1 MDGSVIKEMIKL
13 KKQEV
18 FALNDF
24 GFQPL
29 HIQSRMPL
37 MESIKD
43 RHGKK
48 STIITSQLPVQALY
62 EVIGDQNLAKVR
74 WAGLF
79 MTLIS

>member
-1 MDGSVIKEMIKL
+1 M
-13 KKQEV
+13 
-18 FALNDF
+18 A
-24 GFQPL
+24 
-29 HIQSRMPL
+29 L

-62 EVIGDQNLAKVR
+62 EVKGDQNLANVR

-79 MTLIS
+79 MTLIR